1 MKLAYLLNTYP
12 MTSTT
17 FIRRE
22 IEAIEREGIEVT
34 RFAIRRWPERLVDP
48 DDMRELERTH
58 YVMNGRGFALAWWFL
73 FAAVSS
79 PLSWAA
85 AFLATL
91 QLSAAARGNRL
102 RPFAYFVQ
110 AAYLRRQLKDA
121 EVTHVH
127 AHFST
132 NAAAVAMLC
141 RLLGGPTYSFTVHG
155 PDELMDP
162 ASLCLELKVRHA
174 KSVVAI
180 TQYCRS
186 RILSFISPTLASR
199 VEIIP
204 CGLDLRV
211 FPKAPTLPQR
221 SQTLVCVGRLCPQKG
236 QIHIPGAAALLRT
249 SHPDLRILLIGDG
262 ESRAEIEREIDRH
275 GVGEMV
281 RLEGWGS
288 NQRVREALLQSKA
301 LLLPSYHEGLPIVIM
316 EAFAVFRPVVT
327 TRIAGIPE
335 LVDSSCGWLVEPGD
349 EAALA
354 AAIAAAVAVAPAQ
367 FAKMGQEGRRRVEA
381 RHNIDRVARALLST
395 FGWPSHD
402 AAPGSAVVHEALA
415 PQASQPMFGSE
426 FR

>member
-1 MKLAYLLNTYP
+1 MKLGYLLNTYP

-48 DDMRELERTH
+48 DDMREVGKTH
-58 YVMNGRGFALAWWFL
+58 YVMGGRGLELAWSFL
-73 FAAVSS
+73 LAAVGS
-79 PLSWAA
+79 PIRWLAA
-85 AFLATL
+85 LVATV
-91 QLSAAARGNRL
+91 QLFSAARGNRL

-110 AAYLRRQLKDA
+110 ASYLRRQLRDA
-121 EVTHVH
+121 GVTHLH

-162 ASLCLELKVRHA
+162 ASLSLELKVRHA
-174 KSVVAI
+174 KAVIAI

-186 RILSFISPTLASR
+186 QILRSIAPSLASR
-199 VEIIP
+199 VEIVP
-204 CGLDLRV
+204 CGLDLRA
-211 FPKAPTLPQR
+211 FPSAPTLPPKGQN
-221 SQTLVCVGRLCPQKG
+221 LVCVGRLCPQKG
-236 QIHIPGAAALLRT
+236 QIHIPGAAVMLRD
-249 SHPDLRILLIGDG
+249 SHPDLRIVLIGDG
-262 ESRAEIEREIDRH
+262 ESRADIEREIARH
-275 GVGEMV
+275 DVGDIV
-281 RLEGWGS
+281 KLEGWGS
-288 NQRVREALLQSKA
+288 NQRVRDALLQSKA

-335 LVDSSCGWLVEPGD
+335 LVDSRCGWLVEPGD

-354 AAIAAAVAVAPAQ
+354 AAIAAAVAVTPSQ
-367 FAKMGQEGRRRVEA
+367 FAKMGREGRRRVEA
-381 RHNIDRVARALLST
+381 RHDIDRVARDLLT
-395 FGWPSHD
+395 AFGWPCHNP
-402 AAPGSAVVHEALA
+402 APGSAVVHETLA
-415 PQASQPMFGSE
+415 PQATLRMYGSE
-426 FR
+426 IR